1 MNNKEYKKAFIDL
14 IKVISTFNYRDGNV
28 RFSSKIP
35 DRMSINRIAVIL
47 GMNTTDFNNSI
58 EILETL
64 GVVKEV
70 NIDGER
76 YLDISSKLINKIIDG
91 NKTRDFI
98 NSLDYIPTN
107 KDFRK
112 IRNKRKKGNKY

>member
-47 GMNTTDFNNSI
+47 GMNTTDFNNSV

-107 KDFRK
+107 KYFRK
-112 IRNKRKKGNKY
+112 IRKKIKKGNKY

>member
-1 MNNKEYKKAFIDL
+1 MNNKDYKKAFIDL

-35 DRMSINRIAVIL
+35 NRISINRIAVIL
-47 GMNTTDFNNSI
+47 GMNTTDFNNSV

-107 KDFRK
+107 KYFRK
-112 IRNKRKKGNKY
+112 IRKKGNKY